1 MTEQAQASGLEYEF
15 TRDWFIQTASL
26 PVWRQLIRSNKPTKI
41 LEIGSFEGRSTC
53 WIIEICTEH
62 AQSGIEV
69 YCVDTWE
76 GGIEHQKGGQIETQM
91 SEVERRFDHNVSVA
105 RGKTPHPASIHK
117 IKKYSNHGLPDL
129 MASGKYGFF
138 DLIYIDGSHQ
148 APDVLTDAVMSFQ
161 LLRVGGVM
169 IFDDY
174 LWSMDKPG
182 SQDVLKMPKPAID
195 AFINIFQRKMSVFF
209 GAPIGQLYTRK
220 ISD

>member
-1 MTEQAQASGLEYEF
+1 
-15 TRDWFIQTASL
+15 
-26 PVWRQLIRSNKPTKI
+26 
-41 LEIGSFEGRSTC
+41 
-53 WIIEICTEH
+53 
-62 AQSGIEV
+62 
-69 YCVDTWE
+69 
-76 GGIEHQKGGQIETQM
+76 M

-105 RGKTPHPASIHK
+105 RGKTPHPANIHK

>member
-1 MTEQAQASGLEYEF
+1 MTEQSQAVGPQYEF
-15 TRDWFIQTASL
+15 TRDWFSQNV
-26 PVWRQLIRSNKPTKI
+26 PVWRQIISRDKPTKI

-53 WIIEICTEH
+53 WIVEMCTEH
-62 AQSGIEV
+62 AQTAIEV

-91 SEVERRFDHNVSVA
+91 SEVERRFDHNISVA
-105 RGKTPHPASIHK
+105 RSKTPHQADVRK
-117 IKKYSNHGLPDL
+117 IKKYSNFGLPEL
-129 MASGKYGFF
+129 MASGKHGYF

-182 SQDVLKMPKPAID
+182 FQDVLKMPKPAID
-195 AFINIFQRKMSVFF
+195 AFLNVFQRKMSIFF
-209 GAPIGQLYTRK
+209 GAPIGQLYARK
-220 ISD
+220 IAD